1 MSKRNN
7 LLLSESDQVFILFSK
22 VFGTVAA
29 STLAYQLIRSGSK
42 SESWDKLIFATAML
56 IGILGFVSLFISKT
70 KHYRFDNITYL
81 FAIAAIVLGV
91 GGIEMHDPINGVV
104 LSNRLW
110 LGFGPFV
117 LVLLVLVAFVAW
129 QIWQWKNINRLWKTL
144 LLLFSLVS
152 VSLASLSFWQD
163 SQSIIDPDHS
173 EYVLNEVMAIR
184 AGNWPFE
191 NFIPQYQTVYTFIAA
206 MLNSLSTDD
215 AAQWILLMMLAATLA
230 SILIGVLLVR
240 QTLPSKS
247 LVAAILLVIPFTAL
261 TQFPT
266 REGFMGSI
274 ASLLSGLSIRIFPGI
289 LLFSLA
295 LWVVTSPRLS
305 PKKSRIAFFILG
317 VIAGWTMWSS
327 QDFGIAATITT
338 FVILAIIPFRN
349 GFSKSKSLSF
359 LSLGFVPGF
368 LTYQFVSLATG
379 HSVNYD
385 YFAFFA
391 RQFGSGFGAENMR
404 TPGPV
409 LVILPLIIAL
419 AVAHLHILRISKS
432 LEGELGLR
440 IYSNSVLG
448 LLFASWSTLGFS
460 YYLNRSYA
468 SGQMQIL
475 FLPISIALGTLAGS
489 MLYLRERENR
499 TFEKPS
505 LGLLVATKTRYSA
518 VLTLVVSLPLSTLLL
533 LPNPSIELDRIS
545 QGAQTARWPKPTIT
559 ASINDAKAGLT
570 FAQNSNVSIAFF
582 GASSNYVSDATGIKS
597 AAILNS
603 PFDLYMSQETVSVS
617 CKYLENL
624 KPDYLILSDEGA
636 ALFQFDNQTLCG
648 TYAFS
653 DINGVRSGRAAKR
666 L

>member
-1 MSKRNN
+1 M
-7 LLLSESDQVFILFSK
+7 FS
-22 VFGTVAA
+22 
-29 STLAYQLIRSGSK
+29 
-42 SESWDKLIFATAML
+42 AT
-56 IGILGFVSLFISKT
+56 
-70 KHYRFDNITYL
+70 
-81 FAIAAIVLGV
+81 IAA
-91 GGIEMHDPINGVV
+91 
-104 LSNRLW
+104 
-110 LGFGPFV
+110 
-117 LVLLVLVAFVAW
+117 LLVGIV
-129 QIWQWKNINRLWKTL
+129 
-144 LLLFSLVS
+144 
-152 VSLASLSFWQD
+152 
-163 SQSIIDPDHS
+163 
-173 EYVLNEVMAIR
+173 
-184 AGNWPFE
+184 
-191 NFIPQYQTVYTFIAA
+191 
-206 MLNSLSTDD
+206 
-215 AAQWILLMMLAATLA
+215 
-230 SILIGVLLVR
+230 LVR

-247 LVAAILLVIPFTAL
+247 LVSAILLVIPFTAL

-289 LLFSLA
+289 LLFALV

-305 PKKSRIAFFILG
+305 PNKSRIAFLILG
-317 VIAGWTMWSS
+317 LVAGWTMWSS

-349 GFSKSKSLSF
+349 GVSKSKSLTF
-359 LSLGFVPGF
+359 LAIGFVPGF
-368 LTYQFVSLATG
+368 LTYQFVSMAAG

-432 LEGELGLR
+432 LEGDLALR

-475 FLPISIALGTLAGS
+475 FLPISIALGALVGS
-489 MLYLRERENR
+489 ILYLRERESR
-499 TFEKPS
+499 AFEKPS
-505 LGLLVATKTRYSA
+505 FKLLIGAKTRYMS
-518 VLTLVVSLPLSTLLL
+518 VLTLVVSLPLSTILL

-545 QGAQTARWPKPTIT
+545 QGAQSPRWPKPTIT
-559 ASINDAKAGLT
+559 ASIKDAEAGLA
-570 FAQNSNVSIAFF
+570 FARNSNVSIAFF

-603 PFDLYMSQETVSVS
+603 PFDLYMSQETVSVA
-617 CKYLENL
+617 CQYLEST

-636 ALFQFDNQTLCG
+636 ALFQFENQTLCG
-648 TYAFS
+648 TYTFS